1 MKSKA
6 ILGLIAT
13 ATVGT
18 AVASPML
25 YHHGYN
31 KRNHSKNNI
40 LLMNNNGEV
49 KTSEAV
55 VINGNNSL
63 VLYGLSNGKGI
74 VSYLSTGEMLS
85 ILSNNNGYYKVKV
98 HETGAVGYIS
108 KANVKVIF
116 NCENSNVTSLSGT
129 GSIINV
135 SSAVNLRAK
144 AGINSSIIGKLHNG
158 QGITFLGKQGQWY
171 KVDVN
176 GQVGYV
182 YEDYVSTSSSGVS
195 GSLSRGSV
203 GASSSSSASSNGI
216 SNGGS
221 SITPS
226 NNSSSIAN
234 NTNTE
239 SKNSNSNHTTVG
251 SKNSQASNSI
261 KLQTRSTT
269 GITHNGVNQSNNTNN
284 NTENKSS
291 ETTNKGIG
299 NIINKTA
306 YIANVK
312 TNGKPIFGGW
322 QLDNGQP
329 VTILGEKGDCYKVSV
344 YNDGNTGY
352 INKKYITFQNNEN
365 EIHPNNNALVSKYF
379 GTWTVGKKIG
389 STIGRYETYKSY
401 EGKKVI
407 ITPSL
412 YSFNGTVIKNPN
424 YYIVTMNP
432 STLFGNSQYDN
443 YGAIKLNQYGEMEI
457 IMAVPNTQ
465 KVTNKDFIDEFQ
477 YMAFG
482 NNPIIISGDSLVT
495 WGGGAGGTSINQ
507 CNKGLENTTSKNQ
520 SNSTNN
526 SENNGTQRKN
536 DNSGTLQKTSNKN
549 NKTTSSN
556 GSIKWVESFKTNHI
570 ININDVV
577 VKNTTGNNISNSE
590 LAQFMRKWILEGQL
604 NCNQTTLNVTGWMPQ
619 WLKVVSNNELIN
631 AFIEAN
637 GTSVLKNNITA
648 NEFNNATLKLYANLN
663 KQKEP
668 FTLDEATKLIKQLF
682 PDTDITKVVPEKGCY
697 YVYTKGS
704 GNIVYVVVDAYT
716 GNYHS

>member
-18 AVASPML
+18 VVSSPML

-85 ILSNNNGYYKVKV
+85 ILSNNNDYYKVKV

-116 NCENSNVTSLSGT
+116 NCENSNLTSLSGT

-182 YEDYVSTSSSGVS
+182 YEEYVSTSSAGVS
-195 GSLSRGSV
+195 GSLSRGNV
-203 GASSSSSASSNGI
+203 GATSSSSVSSNEI
-216 SNGGS
+216 SNEGS
-221 SITPS
+221 SITSS
-226 NNSSSIAN
+226 NNSSSITN
-234 NTNTE
+234 NTNTG
-239 SKNSNSNHTTVG
+239 SKNRNSNHITVG
-251 SKNSQASNSI
+251 SKNSQASNST
-261 KLQTRSTT
+261 KLQTGSTT
-269 GITHNGVNQSNNTNN
+269 SITHNGVNQSNNINN

-299 NIINKTA
+299 NIVNKTA
-306 YIANVK
+306 YITNVK

-344 YNDGNTGY
+344 YNDGDTGY

-389 STIGRYETYKSY
+389 STIGINGTYKSY

-507 CNKGLENTTSKNQ
+507 CNKGSENTTSKNQ

-526 SENNGTQRKN
+526 SENNGTQRKD

-549 NKTTSSN
+549 NKATSSN
-556 GSIKWVESFKTNHI
+556 GSIKWVESFNSDRT

-604 NCNQTTLNVTGWMPQ
+604 NCNQTTLNTTGWMPQ

-648 NEFNNATLKLYANLN
+648 NEFNNAILKLYANLN

-697 YVYTKGS
+697 YVYTKES
-704 GNIVYVVVDAYT
+704 GNNIYVVVDAYT

>member
-18 AVASPML
+18 AVSSPML

-31 KRNHSKNNI
+31 KNNHSKNNI

-108 KANVKVIF
+108 KVNVKVIF
-116 NCENSNVTSLSGT
+116 NCENSNLTSLSGT
-129 GSIINV
+129 GAIINV

-182 YEDYVSTSSSGVS
+182 YEEYVSTSSAGVS
-195 GSLSRGSV
+195 GSLSTGNI

-216 SNGGS
+216 SNGGN

-226 NNSSSIAN
+226 NSSSIAN
-234 NTNTE
+234 NTNTG
-239 SKNSNSNHTTVG
+239 SKNSNSSHITVG

-261 KLQTRSTT
+261 KLQSGSTT
-269 GITHNGVNQSNNTNN
+269 GITNSGGSQSNNTNN

-291 ETTNKGIG
+291 EATNKGIG
-299 NIINKTA
+299 NIVNKTA
-306 YIANVK
+306 YITNVEP
-312 TNGKPIFGGW
+312 NGKPIFNGW
-322 QLDNGQP
+322 QLNDGQP
-329 VTILGEKGDCYKVSV
+329 VTILGEKGNCYKVSV
-344 YNDGNTGY
+344 YNDGDTGY

-365 EIHPNNNALVSKYF
+365 EIYPNNNALVSKYF
-379 GTWTVGKKIG
+379 GTWTVGKEIG
-389 STIGRYETYKSY
+389 STIGINGTYKSY

-424 YYIVTMNP
+424 YYIVTMSP
-432 STLFGNSQYDN
+432 GTLFGNSQYNN
-443 YGAIKLNQYGEMEI
+443 YGAIKLNQYGEIEMI
-457 IMAVPNTQ
+457 VAVSNTQ
-465 KVTNKDFIDEFQ
+465 KVTNKDFVDKLQ
-477 YMAFG
+477 YMAFEK
-482 NNPIIISGDSLVT
+482 NPIIISGDSLVT
-495 WGGGAGGTSINQ
+495 WGGGAGNSSINQ

-536 DNSGTLQKTSNKN
+536 HSSGTLQKTSNKN
-549 NKTTSSN
+549 NKATSNN
-556 GSIKWVESFKTNHI
+556 GSIKWVESFNSDKT

-604 NCNQTTLNVTGWMPQ
+604 NCNQTTLNTTGWMPQ

-648 NEFNNATLKLYANLN
+648 NEFNNATLKLYANLL

-682 PDTDITKVVPEKGCY
+682 PGTDITKVVPEKYCY
-697 YVYTKGS
+697 FVYTKES
-704 GNIVYVVVDAYT
+704 GNIVYVVVNAYT